1 MSEAYDE
8 NEVCRCAWVDDS
20 DLYKHYH
27 DEEWGRAVHDDRMLF
42 EMLVLESFQAG
53 LSWITVLKKREC
65 FRACFD
71 GFDPE
76 IVSRYDEA
84 KVQELLGNAG
94 IIRHRGKIEAAIRNA
109 QLFLDIQREYGSFD
123 QMIWSYVNHE
133 PILGYVENQSELPAT
148 TSLSDRISKD
158 LKKRGFKF
166 VGSTIVYSFMQAVG
180 MVNDH
185 SQECFLYHG

>member
-1 MSEAYDE
+1 MSAPDD
-8 NEVCRCAWVDDS
+8 VCRCAWVDGS
-20 DLYKHYH
+20 DIYKQYH
-27 DEEWGRAVHDDRMLF
+27 DEEWGRAVHDDTKLF

-76 IVSRYDEA
+76 IVARYDEA
-84 KVQELLGNAG
+84 KVLALLANAG
-94 IIRHRGKIEAAIRNA
+94 IIRHRGKILAAIHNA
-109 QLFLDIQREYGSFD
+109 QLFLDIQREFGSFD
-123 QMIWSYVNHE
+123 AFIWRYVDHE
-133 PILGYVENQSELPAT
+133 PILGYVEDQAVLPAT
-148 TSLSDRISKD
+148 TPLSDRISKD

-166 VGSTIVYSFMQAVG
+166 MGSTIVYSFMQAVG

-185 SQECFLYHG
+185 SKVCFLYHG